1 MKRLAGLREITW
13 TLVINLVVKEGLM
26 ASVKQIT
33 VWARGVI
40 QDKEG
45 RDIANGLA
53 QAAKKEGKFT
63 QAFDNYVDLPDRV
76 NVPLRK
82 YARISD
88 EEIEERYEYENEKPE
103 VVIVSDA
110 TIVKGINILR
120 GMQKGGVLVVNT
132 DRKPQDILKFIPNK
146 DLLKSIVCVD
156 AKGICGEMTVDF
168 SGSEGGVDAVGIGAG
183 LAAPILGALARGTNL
198 VKLENLA
205 AVVKNKEALYKGHEQ
220 AVVKTL

>member
-1 MKRLAGLREITW
+1 
-13 TLVINLVVKEGLM
+13 M
-26 ASVKQIT
+26 ASKVHQIT
-33 VWARGVI
+33 VWARGVV

-53 QAAKKEGKFT
+53 KAAGKDGKFT

-88 EEIEERYEYENEKPE
+88 EEIEERYEYENATPE
-103 VVIVSDA
+103 VVIVADA

-120 GMQKGGVLVVNT
+120 GMETGGTLVVAT
-132 DRKPQDILKFIPNK
+132 DRKPEDILKFIPNK
-146 DLLKSIVCVD
+146 DLLGKIVCVD
-156 AKGICGEMTVDF
+156 AKAICGDRTVDF
-168 SGSEGGVDAVGIGAG
+168 SGSEGGIDATSLGAG
-183 LAAPILGALARGTNL
+183 IAAPILGALAKGSNL
-198 VKLENLA
+198 VKLESLA
-205 AVVKNKEALYKGHEQ
+205 AVVKNQDALKKGHAQ

>member
-1 MKRLAGLREITW
+1 
-13 TLVINLVVKEGLM
+13 M
-26 ASVKQIT
+26 ASIKQIT

-53 QAAKKEGKFT
+53 QAAQKEGKFT

-146 DLLKSIVCVD
+146 DLLKAIVCVD
-156 AKGICGEMTVDF
+156 AKGICGDVTVDF
-168 SGSEGGVDAVGIGAG
+168 SGSEGGVDAVGLGAG
-183 LAAPILGALARGTNL
+183 LAAPILGAVVRGTNL

-220 AVVKTL
+220 AVVMTL

>member
-1 MKRLAGLREITW
+1 
-13 TLVINLVVKEGLM
+13 M
-26 ASVKQIT
+26 ASIKQIT

-53 QAAKKEGKFT
+53 QAAQKEGKFT

-146 DLLKSIVCVD
+146 DLLKAIVCVD
-156 AKGICGEMTVDF
+156 AKGICGDVTVDF
-168 SGSEGGVDAVGIGAG
+168 SGSEGGVDAVGLGAG
-183 LAAPILGALARGTNL
+183 LAAPILGAVVRGTNL

-220 AVVKTL
+220 AVVQTL

>member
-1 MKRLAGLREITW
+1 
-13 TLVINLVVKEGLM
+13 M
-26 ASVKQIT
+26 ASIKQIT

-53 QAAKKEGKFT
+53 QAAQKEGKFT

-146 DLLKSIVCVD
+146 DLLKAIVCVD
-156 AKGICGEMTVDF
+156 AKGICGDVTVDF
-168 SGSEGGVDAVGIGAG
+168 SGSEGGVDAVGLGAG
-183 LAAPILGALARGTNL
+183 LAAPILGAVVRGTNL

-205 AVVKNKEALYKGHEQ
+205 QVVKNKEALYKGHEQ
-220 AVVKTL
+220 AVVQTL

>member
-1 MKRLAGLREITW
+1 
-13 TLVINLVVKEGLM
+13 M
-26 ASVKQIT
+26 ASKVKQIT
-33 VWARGVI
+33 VWARGVV

-53 QAAKKEGKFT
+53 NAAKREGKFT

-103 VVIVSDA
+103 VVIVADA
-110 TIVKGINILR
+110 TLVKGMNVLR
-120 GMQKGGVLVVNT
+120 GMEKGGVLVVNT
-132 DRKPQDILKFIPNK
+132 DRKPEDILKFIPNK
-146 DLLKSIVCVD
+146 DLLKAIVCVD
-156 AKGICGEMTVDF
+156 AKGICGEATVDF

-183 LAAPILGALARGTNL
+183 LAAPILGALVRGTNL
-198 VKLENLA
+198 VKLENMA

-220 AVVKTL
+220 AVVKTLN

>member
-1 MKRLAGLREITW
+1 
-13 TLVINLVVKEGLM
+13 M
-26 ASVKQIT
+26 ASKVKQIT
-33 VWARGVI
+33 VWARGVV

-53 QAAKKEGKFT
+53 NAAKKEGKFT

-103 VVIVSDA
+103 IVIVADA
-110 TIVKGINILR
+110 TLVKGINILR
-120 GMQKGGVLVVNT
+120 GMDKGGVLIVNT
-132 DRKPQDILKFIPNK
+132 DRKPEDILKFIPNK
-146 DLLKSIVCVD
+146 DLLKAIVCVD
-156 AKGICGEMTVDF
+156 AKGICGDVTVDF
-168 SGSEGGVDAVGIGAG
+168 SGSEGGVDAVGLGAG
-183 LAAPILGALARGTNL
+183 MAAPILGALVRGTNL